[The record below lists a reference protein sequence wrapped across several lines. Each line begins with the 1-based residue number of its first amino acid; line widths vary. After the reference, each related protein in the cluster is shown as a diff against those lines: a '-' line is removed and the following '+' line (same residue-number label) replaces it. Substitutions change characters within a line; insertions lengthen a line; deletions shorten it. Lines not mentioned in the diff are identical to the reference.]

1 MLSLEPSTLIWTV
14 VNILVLY
21 IGLRKFLFKPVM
33 NVIQQREDKIKTELG
48 QAKQAQDEAEQMK
61 ATYQAKLD
69 AAQQT
74 AEEMVVTAKQRAA
87 DEQSRMLEETR
98 AEQNRMLEKAK
109 ADIQTEQE
117 KAQMQVQ
124 SEIARLAM
132 SAARKIMKTG
142 EQSDAG
148 SN

>member
-1 MLSLEPSTLIWTV
+1 MLNLEPSTLIWTI

-21 IGLRKFLFKPVM
+21 LGIRKFLFKPVM
-33 NVIQQREDKIKTELG
+33 DIIHKREELIQG
-48 QAKQAQDEAEQMK
+48 QLDAAKQTQDAAEQMK
-61 ATYQAKLD
+61 AEYQTKLD
-69 AAQQT
+69 EAQQT
-74 AEEMVVTAKQRAA
+74 AEELVVSAKQRAQE
-87 DEQSRMLEETR
+87 EQDRMLAETR
-98 AEQNRMLEKAK
+98 AQSERMLEKAK

-124 SEIARLAM
+124 SEIAKLAM

>member
-1 MLSLEPSTLIWTV
+1 MLSLEPSTLIWTI

-21 IGLRKFLFKPVM
+21 LGMKKFLFKPVM
-33 NVIQQREDKIKTELG
+33 NIIQKREALIQG
-48 QAKQAQDEAEQMK
+48 QLEEAKKSQDEAQQMK
-61 ATYQAKLD
+61 VDYQKKLD

-74 AEEMVVTAKQRAA
+74 AEEMVVAAKQRAEA
-87 DEQSRMLEETR
+87 EKNRMLEETR
-98 AEQNRMLEKAK
+98 AESDRMLEKAK

-124 SEIARLAM
+124 SEIAKLAM

-142 EQSDAG
+142 ERSDAG